1 MGELKKITMNF
12 SNDALIGEGSYN
24 NVYLGVL
31 KDGQSSAIKKPR
43 HTRGTTFKVTAV
55 CCLCYPFSY
64 CSQIITSTTSLS
76 VPPPLPLSLYLC
88 LQVSDIS
95 KYKHAN
101 VIQLLGYC
109 VEGDNRVLV
118 YEYTSRGSLHDI
130 LHGEL

>member
-31 KDGQSSAIKKPR
+31 KDGQRSAIKKPR

-76 VPPPLPLSLYLC
+76 VPPLSLSLSLSAGFRHLKIQTCECYPASWILC
-88 LQVSDIS
+88 
-95 KYKHAN
+95 
-101 VIQLLGYC
+101 
-109 VEGDNRVLV
+109 
-118 YEYTSRGSLHDI
+118 
-130 LHGEL
+130 